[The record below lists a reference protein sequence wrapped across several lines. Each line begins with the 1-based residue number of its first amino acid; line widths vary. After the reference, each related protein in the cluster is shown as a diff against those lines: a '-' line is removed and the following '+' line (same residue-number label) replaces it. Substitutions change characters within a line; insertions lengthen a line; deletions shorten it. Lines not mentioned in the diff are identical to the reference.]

1 MKKRLS
7 ILSIPGLSKTGRVL
21 GIALLLCVSPLC
33 LFAVNIGFVTEQG
46 GDYSSSEDLNYA
58 GTYLPWLSW
67 THPGRKLEIYAS
79 GRFSLEYKERRE
91 SQWFF
96 IPEAG
101 RLEAV
106 WQPLNNLTVEI
117 GRQGYHD
124 GAGLVAQGLFDG
136 LSASYRF
143 GKHRLGAGVYYT
155 GLLFSRTVNIAMTP
169 RDLEEYNDNDHYFAP
184 KRVLGSLQ
192 YEIASFLSGRA
203 SLHAG
208 ALAQFDLRD
217 DDTLHSQYGI
227 LKFNLAPVPR
237 LNLELAGVAGLS
249 ELADENLFSA
259 AASGGFVW
267 TTPSK
272 YGDRLG
278 FFIRWGSGSEGGLD
292 AFSPITSHGHGRVFS
307 PDLGGAASARLSYE
321 LRMTRALFFD
331 VEAAYFIRTGTET
344 FVDDEMKLDHNSGS
358 PHLGPEF
365 FASVTFAPLS
375 DLSFNAGAGVFLP
388 CAWGPWD
395 TRDPRWKVQ
404 AALILSL

>member
-1 MKKRLS
+1 MKKHLLTLS
-7 ILSIPGLSKTGRVL
+7 ILLCLSAPG
-21 GIALLLCVSPLC
+21 
-33 LFAVNIGFVTEQG
+33 LFAVNFGFVIDQG

-58 GTYLPWLSW
+58 GSYLPWLSW
-67 THPGRKLEIYAS
+67 THPGKKLEIYAS
-79 GRFSLEYKERRE
+79 GLFTIEYKEQRE
-91 SQWFF
+91 DQWLF

-101 RLEAV
+101 RFEAV
-106 WQPLNNLTVEI
+106 GQPRNNLTLEI

-136 LSASYRF
+136 LSASYRV
-143 GKHRLGAGVYYT
+143 GKHRLGAGAYYT
-155 GLLFSRTVNIAMTP
+155 GLLFSRTARIAMTP
-169 RDLEEYNDNDHYFAP
+169 SDLGEYNDNDHYFAP

-192 YEIASFLSGRA
+192 YEIAGFFSGRA

-249 ELADENLFSA
+249 EQADETLFSA

-292 AFSPITSHGHGRVFS
+292 AFSPITNHGHGRVFS
-307 PDLGGAASARLSYE
+307 PDLGGVASARLSYE
-321 LRMTRALFFD
+321 LRMTRAFSFD

-344 FVDDEMKLDHNSGS
+344 FVDEEMKLDPGS
-358 PHLGPEF
+358 ASLHLGPEF

-375 DLSFNAGAGVFLP
+375 DLSFNVGGGVFLP
-388 CAWGPWD
+388 SAWGPWD
-395 TRDPRWKVQ
+395 NRDPRWKVQ
-404 AALILSL
+404 AALVLSL